1 MEQMGFAVCCLACDA
16 PDVPGSERCRA
27 CIDGHAR
34 SRDRLTSDKAV
45 SKAQRLARELITMLA
60 DPANHIDDDA
70 HGEWM
75 VRYAGLVSEHQGVA
89 KAKTHEEVV
98 ARFEKERK
106 KRKRSIIRDV
116 ANQNKWLDDPPDKFE
131 REDLLSVFGADPRR
145 RPMTWEDLLE
155 EIEGLLD
162 D

>member
-16 PDVPGSERCRA
+16 PDAPGSERCRV
-27 CIDGHAR
+27 CIDGHSK
-34 SRDRLTSDKAV
+34 SRDHLTTGKAT
-45 SKAQRLARELITMLA
+45 SKAQRLARELITMLS
-60 DPANHIDDDA
+60 DPANHIDDDS
-70 HGEWM
+70 HGDWM
-75 VRYAGLVSEHQGVA
+75 ARYAALVNEHQGVA

-98 ARFEKERK
+98 ARFEEERK

-116 ANQNKWLDDPPDKFE
+116 ANQNRWLVEPPDASE
-131 REDLLSVFGADPRR
+131 REDLLALFGTDPEH
-145 RPMTWEDLLE
+145 RPLTWEDLLE

>member
-16 PDVPGSERCRA
+16 PDAAGSERCRF
-27 CIDGHAR
+27 CIDGHSR
-34 SRDRLTSDKAV
+34 SRDHLTSGKAT
-45 SKAQRLARELITMLA
+45 SKAQRLARELITMLV

-70 HGEWM
+70 HGDWM
-75 VRYAGLVSEHQGVA
+75 VRYLALVNEHQGVA
-89 KAKTHEEVV
+89 KAKTHKEVV
-98 ARFEKERK
+98 ARFEAERK

-116 ANQNKWLDDPPDKFE
+116 ANQNKWLDQPPDASE
-131 REDLLSVFGADPRR
+131 REDLLSAFGADPEH
-145 RPMTWEDLLE
+145 RPKTWEELLE